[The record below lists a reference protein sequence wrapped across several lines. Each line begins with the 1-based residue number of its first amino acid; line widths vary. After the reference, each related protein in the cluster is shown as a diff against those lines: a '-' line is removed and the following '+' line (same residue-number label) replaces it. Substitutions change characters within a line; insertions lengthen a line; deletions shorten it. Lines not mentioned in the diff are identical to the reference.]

1 VLKIAGFEL
10 GDFSE
15 TMKQRRL
22 GKNGPMVAAIGLGCM
37 GMPYAYGQR
46 NDAES
51 IAFVASPFSSA
62 TNGAGLS
69 TEGGLVRTS
78 Y

>member
-1 VLKIAGFEL
+1 ME
-10 GDFSE
+10 E

-46 NDAES
+46 NDADGNQRCWAEHGRR
-51 IAFVASPFSSA
+51 IGANELL
-62 TNGAGLS
+62 NGD
-69 TEGGLVRTS
+69 TLVV
-78 Y
+78 